1 MEITKEEYSEL
12 KSHSLMLGQIGC
24 YIENFCN
31 EEDTALDGVIRLLA
45 EYYSIKSLSL
55 YEKLDNSKCDY

>member
-1 MEITKEEYSEL
+1 
-12 KSHSLMLGQIGC
+12 MLGQIGC